1 MLKLCVL
8 GSGSKGN
15 SIYLGDGETNLLIDA
30 GISAHQINLR
40 LRQIGVPL
48 NSIKVVIVSH
58 EHTDHIAGIP
68 ILMKKSDIKCYAN
81 RLTAEQM
88 LNGMPASKLHVF
100 TTGEAFSIGAFRI
113 HPFTVPHDAVDPVG
127 LDITHNNRKVSIT
140 TDLGHA
146 TTLVRETLKGAD
158 CLVLEA
164 NHDEDMLINDIRRP
178 WALKQR
184 IRSKIGHLSNNEAG
198 RLLTEIAGEKLK
210 KVLLAHISRD
220 CNTTSMAENTV
231 RHYLEESGMGHI
243 DVIATHQ
250 YKIAEPITLA

>member
-15 SIYLGDGETNLLIDA
+15 SIYLSDGESNLLIDA
-30 GISAHQINLR
+30 GLSAHQINLR
-40 LRQIGVPL
+40 LHQIGVPL
-48 NSIKVVIVSH
+48 SSIHAAIVSH
-58 EHTDHIAGIP
+58 EHTDHVAAIP
-68 ILMKKSDIKCYAN
+68 ILTKKYGIGCYAN
-81 RLTAEQM
+81 RLTAEEM
-88 LNGMPASKLHVF
+88 LNGTPVPNLHIF
-100 TTGEAFSIGAFRI
+100 TTGEAFSIGAFDI

-127 LDITHNNRKVSIT
+127 FDITHSERKLSIT

-158 CLVLEA
+158 YLVLEA
-164 NHDEDMLINDIRRP
+164 NHDEDMLMEDIRRP

-198 RLLTEIAGEKLK
+198 RLLAEIAGEKLK

-231 RHYLEESGMGHI
+231 RHYLKESGMEHI
-243 DVIATHQ
+243 DVVATHQ
-250 YKIAEPITLA
+250 HRIAELITLA